1 MICDRDD
8 LGRDI
13 MKRGKRAAFVLAVAI
28 LLTACGGKV
37 ESTVTTEEIVVPE
50 MSSEDLLVNSLEY
63 LLQDDEEPEEDVQ
76 AEEVSSD
83 HAETEKE
90 IAGTAEFI
98 VYYSNGTCD
107 GLEFRTE
114 TADELTADTLIA
126 ALARHNIVSLDTKVL
141 SFTEKEEEAG
151 IVLYLDLSGEM
162 DHYLGTMTQEAKDI
176 IMDSISSTFL
186 ENYSADIIHIQIAGK
201 PLHQSVKWD
210 EA

>member
-1 MICDRDD
+1 
-8 LGRDI
+8 

-76 AEEVSSD
+76 AEEVTSD

-90 IAGTAEFI
+90 IEGTTECI
-98 VYYSNGTCD
+98 SDYRYGTCD

-114 TADELTADTLIA
+114 TADELSADTLIS
-126 ALARHNIVSLDTKVL
+126 ALARHNIVSLDTKVR
-141 SFTEKEEEAG
+141 SFTEKEGEAG